1 MSSERRRHPRGRGF
15 TLLETIVAIVVIS
28 VGLAGVLSV
37 FNVNVRNSADPVV
50 RKQLMAVA
58 EEMLE
63 EIALRRYSG
72 PTKESDAACG
82 RSTFDDVSDYHL
94 YPANRQV
101 CNVEGVAIAALAGY
115 TLDVTVTDV
124 TLEGVP
130 AKRIQVDVARGNDEV
145 TLVTWRTEF
154 APPTP

>member
-1 MSSERRRHPRGRGF
+1 MSTERWRRRPCSRGF
-15 TLLETIVAIVVIS
+15 TLLEAIVAIVIIS

-50 RKQLMAVA
+50 RKQLMAIA

-63 EIALRRYSG
+63 EIALRPYAG
-72 PTKESDAACG
+72 PTKESDPGCG

-94 YPANRQV
+94 SPANSQV
-101 CNVEGVAIAALAGY
+101 CNVEGIAIAALSGY

-124 TLEGVP
+124 SLEGVP
-130 AKRIQVDVARGNDEV
+130 AKRIQVVVARGGDQV
-145 TLVTWRTEF
+145 TLVTWRTGY
-154 APPTP
+154 AQ

>member
-1 MSSERRRHPRGRGF
+1 MSTERRPCAPARGF
-15 TLLETIVAIVVIS
+15 TLMETIVAIVIIS

-37 FNVNVRNSADPVV
+37 FNVNVRNSSDPVV

-63 EIALRRYSG
+63 EIALRKYSG
-72 PTKESDAACG
+72 GSKESDPGCG

-94 YPANRQV
+94 YPANHKV
-101 CNVEGVAIAALAGY
+101 CDVEGIAIAALSGY

-124 TLEGVP
+124 TMDGGVP
-130 AKRIQVDVARGNDEV
+130 AKRIQVVVARGSDQV
-145 TLVTWRTEF
+145 TLVTWRTDY
-154 APPTP
+154 AASP

>member
-1 MSSERRRHPRGRGF
+1 MWSERRPRVSSRGF

-72 PTKESDAACG
+72 ATKESDPACG

-94 YPANRQV
+94 SPANRKV
-101 CNVEGVAIAALAGY
+101 CNIEGVPVAGLTGY
-115 TLDVTVTDV
+115 TLDITVTNV

-130 AKRIQVDVARGNDEV
+130 AKRIQVDVARGNDSV
-145 TLVTWRTEF
+145 RLVTWRTEF
-154 APPTP
+154 ATSTP